1 MFDAQSHI
9 VDTLVDEA
17 KTAFYTRKIGESAG
31 HQKSLL
37 KIFDK
42 QMNRRAN
49 NSLPSHQSSSSLVE
63 RFGDFFNGKIEKICS
78 GLDSIRDKSSGNEDL
93 PPCHGPSMSFFT
105 PATVEEVRLIIKNSP
120 TKSCELDP
128 LPTWLLKECLEDLL
142 PAIVNIIN
150 RSLETGV
157 MPHAFKQATEGLC

>member
-1 MFDAQSHI
+1 
-9 VDTLVDEA
+9 
-17 KTAFYTRKIGESAG
+17 
-31 HQKSLL
+31 
-37 KIFDK
+37 
-42 QMNRRAN
+42 MNRRAD
-49 NSLPSHQSSSSLVE
+49 NSLPSHQLSSSLAE
-63 RFGDFFNGKIEKICS
+63 RFGDFFDGKIEKICS
-78 GLDSIRDKSSGNEDL
+78 GLDSIQEKSSVNEGL

-157 MPHAFKQATEGLC
+157 MPHAIKQAEEIGAQSGATCALPTCL